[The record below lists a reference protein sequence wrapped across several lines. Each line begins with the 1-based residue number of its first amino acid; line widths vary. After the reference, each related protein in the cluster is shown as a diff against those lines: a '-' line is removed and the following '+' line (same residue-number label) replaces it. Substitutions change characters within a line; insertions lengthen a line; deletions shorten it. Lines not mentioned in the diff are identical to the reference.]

1 MQVKGMAHSHPFSI
15 PNEKREN
22 Q

>member
-1 MQVKGMAHSHPFSI
+1 MQVKGMAVRHPFSI
-15 PNEKREN
+15 PNEKRED

>member
-15 PNEKREN
+15 PNEKRED